1 MGKNSK
7 NKKKHSYS
15 AKEEKKAKQ
24 VLVSIGV
31 FALILFFMIFIVF
44 SSI

>member
-1 MGKNSK
+1 MGK

-15 AKEEKKAKQ
+15 AKEEKKAKK
-24 VLVSIGV
+24 VLISIGV